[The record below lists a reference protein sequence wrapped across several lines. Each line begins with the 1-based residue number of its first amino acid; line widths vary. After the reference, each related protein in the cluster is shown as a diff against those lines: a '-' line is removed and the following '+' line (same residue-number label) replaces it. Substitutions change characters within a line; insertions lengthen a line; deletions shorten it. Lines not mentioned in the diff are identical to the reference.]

1 MTEAMENDIIKKDLK
16 IVERNNELMVSSE
29 KREDNNYKDFYIY
42 NMKKIITLKIDT
54 FFPKIFV
61 LQDAASSYFV
71 IYNSKNNYLFIFDE
85 KYIDDIIQMDDG
97 IVIILAE
104 SEIKFLNIKEKN
116 YETIMKSTILNAIK
130 MLNSEKYGN

>member
-1 MTEAMENDIIKKDLK
+1 MQKKSKMTKAMENDIIKKDLK
-16 IVERNNELMVSSE
+16 IVERNNELMISSE
-29 KREDNNYKDFYIY
+29 KKEDINYKDFDIN

-61 LQDAASSYFV
+61 LLDGRIIVSASSYFI
-71 IYNSKNNYLFIFDE
+71 IYNSKNDYFFMLDE

-104 SEIKFLNIKEKN
+104 SEIKLLNIKEK
-116 YETIMKSTILNAIK
+116 IMK
-130 MLNSEKYGN
+130 